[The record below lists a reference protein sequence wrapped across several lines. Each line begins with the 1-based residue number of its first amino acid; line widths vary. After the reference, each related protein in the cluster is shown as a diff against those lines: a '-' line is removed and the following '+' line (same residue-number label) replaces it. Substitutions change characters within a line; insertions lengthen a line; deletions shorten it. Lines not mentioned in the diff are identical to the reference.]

1 MGFADLSIQSIAT
14 EYELTVQS
22 VFDLCDQ
29 LGIAYKNQDTNLAL
43 EDAKAVI
50 MQILHHQQSA
60 PGDEEVS

>member
-1 MGFADLSIQSIAT
+1 M
-14 EYELTVQS
+14 QS

-50 MQILHHQQSA
+50 TQILHRQQSSSEL
-60 PGDEEVS
+60 GDLS

>member
-1 MGFADLSIQSIAT
+1 MGFADLSIKSIAI

-22 VFDLCDQ
+22 VFELCDH

-50 MQILHHQQSA
+50 MQILHRNESS
-60 PGDEEVS
+60 PGADTV